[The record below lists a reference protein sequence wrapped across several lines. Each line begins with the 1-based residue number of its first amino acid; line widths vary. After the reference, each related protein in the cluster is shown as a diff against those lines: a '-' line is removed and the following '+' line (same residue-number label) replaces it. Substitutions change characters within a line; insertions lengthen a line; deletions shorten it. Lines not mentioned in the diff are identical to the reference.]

1 MTGTEKSITDR
12 TLRAWLAAGPTNKS
26 IGDGLTFIASDA
38 SAAVG
43 KASWILRYRIG
54 GRQREKVLGRYPDLS
69 LKDARELA
77 RRDRAQVQQG
87 VDIAAAKQD
96 VKARLADARDVR
108 ELGKLWHARH
118 IAERYKHPK
127 VVERI
132 LERHVYPVIG
142 TVQIVDVREHHIDQV
157 LTRTVKRGAPTIAN
171 DALRILFR
179 MFHLAMK
186 RQWVDRNP
194 AASFDLSDAGGTE
207 RPRERWLST
216 AELQALAKAMRNTPS
231 FGRINEL
238 SVWLLLALCVR
249 KMELLGAR
257 WDDFDLEAGV
267 WLLRPERTKTGAR
280 IEIPLT
286 EPVLAWLNEVRLLSC
301 CSDYLFPPRRRVGIR
316 PDTGQ
321 RNRFPHV
328 SPDTLNLAL
337 RRLELDGVEHFTVHD
352 MRRTARSHMAALG
365 VDRFVAERSLN
376 HKLRDV
382 EGTYNRYDYF
392 DERRR
397 ALGVWAEML
406 RRLAAGEV
414 EESQETPRGRFRM
427 SKQADGNAEA
437 KG

>member
-38 SAAVG
+38 SAGVG

-142 TVQIVDVREHHIDQV
+142 TVQIVDLREHHIDQV
-157 LTRTVKRGAPTIAN
+157 LTLTVKRGAPTIAN

-179 MFHLAMK
+179 MFHFAMK
-186 RQWVDRNP
+186 RQWMDRNP

-249 KMELLGAR
+249 KMELLGAC

-286 EPVLAWLNEVRLLSC
+286 EPVLAWLNEVRVLAC
-301 CSDYLFPPRRRVGIR
+301 GSDHLFPPRRRVGIR

-406 RRLAAGEV
+406 RKLAAGEI
-414 EESQETPRGRFRM
+414 EESQTSPRSRFRA
-427 SKQADGNAEA
+427 SDLADGGAEA